1 MKVQSIAAQR
11 LCARLDS
18 GAPLVLDGSILA
30 ALARAGVDVGDPMRS
45 AGVLQGQTHVLST
58 VHQRYCGAGVHVIR
72 TNTIDTTPQALSR
85 AGYGYRAAKL
95 SSLAVD
101 LAVEAVESSGR
112 LIAVAGALPPM
123 EGSDERLR
131 GEQVAHAQRL
141 MAAGCDLIF
150 IDAART
156 LREAVAATAAAAQT
170 DLPVLVA
177 LHVGENGHLVDG
189 EHLEVVCNALA
200 GAGARGFMAVPE
212 DPAGEV
218 RATAELAT
226 IGRPWG
232 VLYAGSRELSPTE
245 YAERAVELAQE
256 GALLLGGEPGAT
268 PEHIRELVSAV
279 PNADRELKRP
289 SVHPPGL
296 RRAASNIPPR
306 V

>member
-1 MKVQSIAAQR
+1 MEVQSIAAQR
-11 LCARLDS
+11 ICARLDA
-18 GAPLVLDGSILA
+18 GVPLVIDGSVVG
-30 ALARAGVDVGDPMRS
+30 ALARAGIDVTDPLRT
-45 AGVLQGQTHVLST
+45 AGVLQGQTHILST
-58 VHQRYCGAGVHVIR
+58 VHQRYCTAGVHILR

-101 LAVEAVESSGR
+101 LAVEAVETSGR
-112 LIAVAGALPPM
+112 MIAVAGVLPPM

-141 MAAGCDLIF
+141 VAAGCDLIF

-177 LHVGENGHLVDG
+177 LHVAENGHLVDG

-200 GAGARGFMAVPE
+200 GAGARGFIAVPF

-218 RATAELAT
+218 RAVAELAT

-232 VLYAGSRELSPTE
+232 VLYGGVRDLSPSE
-245 YAERAVELAQE
+245 YAERAQELAQE
-256 GALLLGGEPGAT
+256 GAILLGGESCAT
-268 PEHIRELVSAV
+268 PDHIRELVSTV
-279 PNADRELKRP
+279 PNADRELRKP
-289 SVHPPGL
+289 SIHPPPTGRGFSSL
-296 RRAASNIPPR
+296 PRRI
-306 V
+306 

>member
-1 MKVQSIAAQR
+1 
-11 LCARLDS
+11 
-18 GAPLVLDGSILA
+18 
-30 ALARAGVDVGDPMRS
+30 MRT

-58 VHQRYCGAGVHVIR
+58 LHQRYCAAGVHIVR
-72 TNTIDTTPQALSR
+72 TNTADTTPQALSR

-101 LAVEAVESSGR
+101 LAVEAAEGSGR
-112 LIAVAGALPPM
+112 LVAVAGVLPPM

-141 MAAGCDLIF
+141 IAAGCDLIF

-156 LREAVAATAAAAQT
+156 LREAVAATAAAQT
-170 DLPVLVA
+170 YLPVIVA
-177 LHVGENGHLVDG
+177 LHVAESGHLVDG

-200 GAGARGFMAVPE
+200 GAGARGFIAVPF

-232 VLYAGSRELSPTE
+232 VLYAGSRDLSPSE
-245 YAERAVELAQE
+245 YADRALELAQE
-256 GALLLGGEPGAT
+256 GALLLGGEACASPD
-268 PEHIRELVSAV
+268 HIRALCSTV
-279 PNADRELKRP
+279 PNADRELQRP
-289 SVHPPGL
+289 TLHPPSLG
-296 RRAASNIPPR
+296 RAHPTCRPGSKS
-306 V
+306 